1 MLVRQFRLQVAV
13 GFVFVAV
20 SSTVLEAAPRD
31 VQIRAVDL
39 EASTIELFNFGNG
52 DEPLDGWR
60 FCSHNESRS
69 RIYSS
74 STGLNGVSVEAGT
87 SLFIHLNDD
96 SPGGPDN
103 INRSQVGS
111 FTAIDRGPIAIGLYF
126 PRGAFVNFGV
136 TADIADFLQWNID
149 GATDPIADERTD
161 EAAGPMGVWND
172 IDGWISTTEQTT
184 KIVLTDETGAE
195 LHGVGDY
202 QVLESE
208 PPVEPDCNGN
218 GVIDGDDIAAA
229 VSQDIDGDGV
239 PDECQPAKQNI
250 QFASLDFAAGVIEI
264 SNLGS
269 EAQTLD
275 GWSICG
281 SDEAT
286 IQLYTGDGGL
296 NGVSMAPGASLFL
309 HAQNDAPAEPNHLNL
324 STLGGDTLPSLDPGP
339 YGLGLYFPGAGG
351 FIDFDNGLLVADY
364 LQWNVDGVNDALA
377 GNRGD
382 EAVTGGVWA
391 EAGAWVVTSAET
403 TRLVL
408 NAAEGFLH
416 GPDSYQAISA
426 PAGEPVFHRGDA
438 TGEGTLELTDAV
450 RIFGFLFLGG
460 DAPSCAETADA
471 NNDAAVDLSDGVSV
485 LNFLFQG
492 GPPPASPGPVS
503 SPCGPDPDEP
513 GSPGDLGCESYA
525 GCAAEG

>member
-1 MLVRQFRLQVAV
+1 M
-13 GFVFVAV
+13 
-20 SSTVLEAAPRD
+20 
-31 VQIRAVDL
+31 
-39 EASTIELFNFGNG
+39 
-52 DEPLDGWR
+52 
-60 FCSHNESRS
+60 
-69 RIYSS
+69 
-74 STGLNGVSVEAGT
+74 
-87 SLFIHLNDD
+87 D
-96 SPGGPDN
+96 S
-103 INRSQVGS
+103 
-111 FTAIDRGPIAIGLYF
+111 
-126 PRGAFVNFGV
+126 
-136 TADIADFLQWNID
+136 
-149 GATDPIADERTD
+149 
-161 EAAGPMGVWND
+161 
-172 IDGWISTTEQTT
+172 
-184 KIVLTDETGAE
+184 
-195 LHGVGDY
+195 
-202 QVLESE
+202 
-208 PPVEPDCNGN
+208 
-218 GVIDGDDIAAA
+218 DDIEGA

-250 QFASLDFAAGVIEI
+250 QFTSLDLAAGIIEI

-269 EAQTLD
+269 EAQALD

-281 SDEAT
+281 SNEVT
-286 IQLYTGDGGL
+286 IQIYTGDGGL
-296 NGVSMAPGASLFL
+296 NGISVAAGASLFL
-309 HAQNDAPAEPNHLNL
+309 HAQNDAPAAPDHLNL

-364 LQWNVDGVNDALA
+364 LQWSVDGVNDALA

-391 EAGAWVVTSAET
+391 VAGAWVVTTTET

-408 NAAEGFLH
+408 NAADGFLH

-426 PAGEPVFHRGDA
+426 PTGGPVFHRGDA

-492 GPPPASPGPVS
+492 GPPPASPGPTS